1 MTKNKFRIIIC
12 FLIAISCISL
22 AHSQESTNSSGGDV
36 TGNGGSVAYSI
47 GQIFY
52 STNLGSNGSK
62 AQGVQQ
68 AFEVF
73 TLDIKDWN
81 FKTSFTIFPN
91 PTIDKL
97 VLKISNY
104 SNQKLS
110 YQLYDFQG
118 KVLSNSEIVSELT
131 ELNMDRLPT
140 AAYLLYILNQ
150 DNKRVQKFKVIKK

>member
-1 MTKNKFRIIIC
+1 MTKNKYRIIIC
-12 FLIAISCISL
+12 FLITVSCISL
-22 AHSQESTNSSGGDV
+22 ARSQESTNSSGGDA

-52 STNLGSNGSK
+52 TTNLGSNGSK

-118 KVLSNSEIVSELT
+118 RVLSNSEIVSELT
-131 ELNMDRLPT
+131 ELNMDGLPT

-150 DNKRVQKFKVIKK
+150 DNKRVKKFKVIKK